1 MGKPLAEVSGSLK
14 VIQPDLTDGFDDS
27 MIYDEL
33 SAPIQL
39 RKIPINQLLHKEALQ
54 VFKAWQEK
62 DDKIRY

>member
-1 MGKPLAEVSGSLK
+1 
-14 VIQPDLTDGFDDS
+14 